1 MDNLSPLTVEEA
13 AKILKVSKYTLYELI
28 KRGEIPVKRIG
39 RQIRIDPETLYRSIQ
54 GKISPDQT
62 SHPSN
67 LADSI
72 VSAEVMPAEIS
83 QPPYL
88 HFVGSHDPVVEL
100 LADFLKHSS
109 TPLNFQLSFK
119 GSMDGLLAL
128 FRRQAHIS
136 GIHLWDAKTGEYNL
150 PFVHYVLPGEFV
162 TLINLVQ
169 RVQGLIVQPGNPLE
183 LQSLADLQRDKV
195 RFVNRQKGSGT
206 RLRLDATLREAHIS
220 PAAILG
226 YESEEQTHFAVASSV
241 ANDQADV
248 GIGVKSAAHRMG
260 LDFIP
265 LFNERYDLVTL
276 HEVTKTEGWK
286 SIRSI
291 LNSASFQ
298 IAVQRQVGYDTS
310 LTGKVMYETGPL

>member
-1 MDNLSPLTVEEA
+1 MNNLSPLTVEEA

-28 KRGEIPVKRIG
+28 KHGEIPVKRIG

-54 GKISPDQT
+54 EEITPDQT
-62 SHPSN
+62 SHLPHP
-67 LADSI
+67 ADSFI
-72 VSAEVMPAEIS
+72 SSDVMPAEIS
-83 QPPYL
+83 KPSHL
-88 HFVGSHDPVVEL
+88 HFVGSHDPVIEL
-100 LADFLKHSS
+100 LADFLKYSS
-109 TPLNFQLSFK
+109 TPLDFQLSFK

-150 PFVHYVLPGEFV
+150 PYVHYVLPGESV
-162 TLINLVQ
+162 TLVNLVQ

-195 RFVNRQKGSGT
+195 RFINRQKGSGT
-206 RLRLDATLREAHIS
+206 RLRFDATLQEAKIS

-226 YESEEQTHFAVASSV
+226 YENEEQTHFAVASCV

-248 GIGVKSAAHRMG
+248 GLGVQSAAHRMG
-260 LDFIP
+260 LDFVP
-265 LFNERYDLVTL
+265 LFHERYDLVTL
-276 HEVTKTEGWK
+276 HEVTKTEGWQT
-286 SIRSI
+286 IRSI
-291 LNSASFQ
+291 LNSSSFQ

-310 LTGKVMYETGPL
+310 LTGKVMYETGP

>member
-1 MDNLSPLTVEEA
+1 MNNLSPLTVEEA

-39 RQIRIDPETLYRSIQ
+39 RQIRIDPETLYRTIQ
-54 GKISPDQT
+54 EEIPPAQT
-62 SHPSN
+62 SQLSHP
-67 LADSI
+67 
-72 VSAEVMPAEIS
+72 AESFISSDVMPAEIS
-83 QPPYL
+83 KPSPL
-88 HFVGSHDPVVEL
+88 HFVGSHDPVIEL

-150 PFVHYVLPGEFV
+150 PFVHYVLPGESV

-183 LQSLADLQRDKV
+183 IRSLEDLPREKV
-195 RFVNRQKGSGT
+195 RFINRQKGSGT
-206 RLRLDATLREAHIS
+206 RLRFDATLRAARIS

-226 YESEEQTHFAVASSV
+226 YENEEQTHFGVASCV

-248 GIGVKSAAHRMG
+248 GIGVQSAAHRMG
-260 LDFIP
+260 LDFVP
-265 LFNERYDLVTL
+265 LFHERYDLVTL
-276 HEVTKTEGWK
+276 HEITKTEGWET
-286 SIRSI
+286 IHSI
-291 LNSASFQ
+291 LNSSSFQ

-310 LTGKVMYETGPL
+310 LTGKVMHETGP